1 MWEGDFY
8 FLLISFSKGV
18 YPLCIPH
25 GGEHSPAPPPTRRGF
40 GLGCRLG
47 RSWTVPT
54 GHQDPPRTPRFRR
67 KARAFLQTGRF
78 RWLRCY
84 PPPAPSRA
92 RTLQKEGAALA
103 REGDF
108 IFHILSFSRG
118 QVSAAASVGPGRCP
132 PGTRTPLAP
141 PRACLALVHRF
152 ILCFLEAELA
162 SPYGGAGA
170 QWAPFCAD
178 RTGRRDSASLVEG
191 GAAGGGGGSKEG

>member
-1 MWEGDFY
+1 MGGGFL
-8 FLLISFSKGV
+8 FLLIISFSKGV

-25 GGEHSPAPPPTRRGF
+25 GGEPSPEPPPTRRGS

-92 RTLQKEGAALA
+92 RTLCEEGAALA
-103 REGDF
+103 REGET
-108 IFHILSFSRG
+108 IRYISFQRG
-118 QVSAAASVGPGRCP
+118 AMVASGDRPSPTEAAAETKLPPLEPPVGRG
-132 PGTRTPLAP
+132 
-141 PRACLALVHRF
+141 
-152 ILCFLEAELA
+152 
-162 SPYGGAGA
+162 SGG
-170 QWAPFCAD
+170 
-178 RTGRRDSASLVEG
+178 
-191 GAAGGGGGSKEG
+191 K